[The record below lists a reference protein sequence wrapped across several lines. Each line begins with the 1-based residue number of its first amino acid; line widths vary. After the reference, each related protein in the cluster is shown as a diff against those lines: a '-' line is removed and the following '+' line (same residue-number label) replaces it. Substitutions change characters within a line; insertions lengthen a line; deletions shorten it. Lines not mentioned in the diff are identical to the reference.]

1 VTAIA
6 YDLGYEQ
13 PATFSTMF
21 KRMTGQ
27 VPSAHVA
34 ALAAHRGSP

>member
-1 VTAIA
+1 MTAIA

-21 KRMTGQ
+21 KRMTGY
-27 VPSAHVA
+27 VPSSHPAVRA
-34 ALAAHRGSP
+34 